1 MEDWLSTEQE
11 SFEDIE
17 RLSNLTISCTA
28 VVEKAKVQWL
38 FSNDDGEN
46 WEKIKGANEFYY
58 TINKITE
65 ENDGER
71 NGKLTVILKKYAI
84 LSVN

>member
-11 SFEDIE
+11 SYEDIE
-17 RLSNLTISCTA
+17 RLSDLTISCTA

-46 WEKIKGANEFYY
+46 WEEIEGANKFEY
-58 TINKITE
+58 TIDDITE

-71 NGKLTVILKKYAI
+71 KLTVILTTYII
-84 LSVN
+84 LFVK